1 VEDHS
6 PIFTFGWTTYPV
18 HNTKPKGTQWE
29 TGHTSTAREVLQ
41 MVFRWGEEDHHH
53 RKQKKISR
61 QKYFTAFVVVL
72 VLTMLFLP
80 ILMVTA
86 IVVKHII
93 MVT

>member
-1 VEDHS
+1 MALV
-6 PIFTFGWTTYPV
+6 
-18 HNTKPKGTQWE
+18 K
-29 TGHTSTAREVLQ
+29 
-41 MVFRWGEEDHHH
+41 
-53 RKQKKISR
+53 KQKKIRR
-61 QKYFTAFVVVL
+61 QKYFTAFVIVL

>member
-1 VEDHS
+1 MALAK
-6 PIFTFGWTTYPV
+6 
-18 HNTKPKGTQWE
+18 N
-29 TGHTSTAREVLQ
+29 
-41 MVFRWGEEDHHH
+41 
-53 RKQKKISR
+53 QKKIR
-61 QKYFTAFVVVL
+61 GQKYLTAFVLVL